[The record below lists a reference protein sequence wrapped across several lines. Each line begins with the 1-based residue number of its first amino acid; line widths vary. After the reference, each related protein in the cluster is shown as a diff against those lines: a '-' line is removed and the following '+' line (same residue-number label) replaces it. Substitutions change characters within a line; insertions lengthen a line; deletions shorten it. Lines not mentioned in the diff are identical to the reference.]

1 MERGY
6 AEVGLLTLQ
15 WCEKKMMTRVW
26 TMDELEAELT
36 QQLAS
41 VVFASLAASLGLHG
55 GYLDTQLPEEDC
67 GIRCVALRIPVRT
80 RHMSTNTLVYYCIS
94 IYSLRGAEDT
104 CARQVG
110 LI

>member
-1 MERGY
+1 
-6 AEVGLLTLQ
+6 
-15 WCEKKMMTRVW
+15 
-26 TMDELEAELT
+26 MDELEAELA

-80 RHMSTNTLVYYCIS
+80 RHMSTNTLVFYCIS

-104 CARQVG
+104 CVRQVIG
-110 LI
+110 QI